1 MGDRILAGSRTVG
14 TFVPIQLYAGEA
26 DVVTTQGVLASGQKV
41 GQLNEREETFKFPVV
56 ALVAG
61 KLIAYDK
68 ENGVA
73 GANVPYGVLPHALD
87 ASATGYNADTNT
99 PVIIGGVLNFDAL
112 DADGQTYAALK
123 AAFALAGNSNL
134 IIQRLY

>member
-1 MGDRILAGSRTVG
+1 MGDRMLAGYRTVG
-14 TFVPIQLYAGEA
+14 SFTPIQLYAGEA

-41 GQLNEREETFKFPVV
+41 GLLNDREETYKFPVV

-68 ENGVA
+68 ENGVT
-73 GANVPYGVLPHALD
+73 GSNVPYGVLPHALD
-87 ASATGYNADTNT
+87 ASGTGYNADTNT

-112 DADGQTYAALK
+112 DCDAQTYAGLK
-123 AAFALAGNSNL
+123 AAFALAGNSNI